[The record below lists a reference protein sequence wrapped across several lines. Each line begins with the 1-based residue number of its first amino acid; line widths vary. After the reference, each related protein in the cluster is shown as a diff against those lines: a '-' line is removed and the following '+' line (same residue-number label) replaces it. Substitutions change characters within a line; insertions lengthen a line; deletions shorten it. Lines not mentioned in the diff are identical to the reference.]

1 MEGSFNNPPGSINV
15 NQQER
20 HSNRRLSWS
29 HEGTQAGSQGPLLI
43 PTLVGSDP
51 RPLAQAQA
59 TAQAP
64 AQDHLLAPGQDLHM
78 SQEAINSANRKFQE
92 EEAILAEINKQ
103 RLAVAQVEADL
114 AATNREISRLA
125 QEKVEEKIATEKRE
139 AEVREVQKR
148 KLIEKKERAAKQ
160 AAEKEKADKAKQL
173 AKEKEKAAAFPRG
186 HAQNERKD
194 GYHPG

>member
-1 MEGSFNNPPGSINV
+1 
-15 NQQER
+15 
-20 HSNRRLSWS
+20 
-29 HEGTQAGSQGPLLI
+29 
-43 PTLVGSDP
+43 
-51 RPLAQAQA
+51 
-59 TAQAP
+59 
-64 AQDHLLAPGQDLHM
+64 M